1 MMRAVFVLLTA
12 CVAPPMGIGTGAR
25 VRPATVTRSDPDWS
39 TAAASAGVGTTSHRE
54 IAQLEGSLAHRFGPV
69 FSLEYGAA
77 ITTVAIAGRPSIP
90 KPDVAERSTTSSTA
104 TGTLLSIG
112 ILPYVRPRWQLGPL
126 SIALAGTMLM
136 GGGGEEGSLG
146 LFADA
151 QVGLGGERWS
161 IYAGGYGLAY
171 IDSFGTY
178 VRASQARAGAEL
190 FAGHIGIAVEAFTGI
205 DAIHLYLE
213 EAEPV
218 TQRFTGAGIKLRLER

>member
-1 MMRAVFVLLTA
+1 MMRAAFVLLTA

-25 VRPATVTRSDPDWS
+25 VRPATVTTSDPDWS
-39 TAAASAGVGTTSHRE
+39 TAAASAGIGATSHRD
-54 IAQLEGSLAHRFGPV
+54 IAQIEGSLAHRFGPV

-77 ITTVAIAGRPSIP
+77 ITTVAIAGRRSIP
-90 KPDVAERSTTSSTA
+90 EPDVAERSTTSSTV

-151 QVGLGGERWS
+151 QVGLGGERS
-161 IYAGGYGLAY
+161 IYTGGYGLAY

-178 VRASQARAGAEL
+178 VRASQARVGAEL
-190 FAGHIGIAVEAFTGI
+190 FAGRIGIAVEAFTGI